1 MPSATM
7 SPIGGG
13 TMSAS
18 VGDSGAML
26 ELSRSALEDSR
37 QARADIKEM
46 AAQMAQSARDD
57 VKELTKMMLEREDKM
72 ALKLQQRDD
81 QTAMKLE
88 QLRQELSPTPAQ
100 PPAQTDGA
108 QAGGWGLPSWG
119 VGGWLLRLVAV
130 YVVLR
135 WRRLA
140 ILIGRAFGLRTP
152 LQIN

>member
-72 ALKLQQRDD
+72 ALKL
-81 QTAMKLE
+81 E
-88 QLRQELSPTPAQ
+88 QLRQEQLSPR
-100 PPAQTDGA
+100 PAQTDGA

-140 ILIGRAFGLRTP
+140 MLIGRAFGPRAPLRVS
-152 LQIN
+152 

>member
-46 AAQMAQSARDD
+46 AAQMAQSARDE

-88 QLRQELSPTPAQ
+88 QLRQELSPR
-100 PPAQTDGA
+100 PAQTAGA

-119 VGGWLLRLVAV
+119 IGGWLLRLVVV

-140 ILIGRAFGLRTP
+140 MLIGRAFGPRAPLRVS
-152 LQIN
+152 

>member
-1 MPSATM
+1 MLSPLHSSMESSAL
-7 SPIGGG
+7 
-13 TMSAS
+13 
-18 VGDSGAML
+18 L
-26 ELSRSALEDSR
+26 EISRSAIEDARRS
-37 QARADIKEM
+37 RADITEM
-46 AAQMAQSARDD
+46 ADKARDD

-88 QLRQELSPTPAQ
+88 QLRQELSPR
-100 PPAQTDGA
+100 PAQTAGA

-119 VGGWLLRLVAV
+119 IGGWLLRLVAV

-140 ILIGRAFGLRTP
+140 MLIWRAFGPRAPLRVS
-152 LQIN
+152 